1 MECMAGKMR
10 GGDVM
15 RIRAKNTA
23 TIMLISFLVILILG
37 IFLCMFLFKGIQ
49 QDKSFSGAKYVY
61 QNPVE
66 NKRCG
71 HCYFTTK

>member
-23 TIMLISFLVILILG
+23 TIMLLLYQPFPAMYTSG
-37 IFLCMFLFKGIQ
+37 KGR
-49 QDKSFSGAKYVY
+49 D
-61 QNPVE
+61 N
-66 NKRCG
+66 
-71 HCYFTTK
+71 